1 MRVLGRLSCLTVVT
15 AFLVATLNG
24 QTTNGSING
33 TITDPS
39 GSAVGGVQVQATNKD
54 TGLQRTATTLDN
66 GTYTIPQLPLGTY
79 DVIVT
84 KAGFATEN
92 RPGVQLLVNQSATL
106 DFKLS
111 LAAVSQTVEVTGAP
125 PQLNT
130 TSATISDVIQHE
142 QIVNLPLN
150 GRSFTQL
157 VLLTPGAAPVESGQ
171 QHAFTVREGAG
182 GISPSVNGQRGQ
194 QNNFTMDGVLNN
206 ATYTDT
212 WAISPPPDAL
222 QEFNVQSH
230 ITDAQFSI
238 SSGANINIATRSGT
252 NEFHGAL
259 WEFFRNDKLDAR
271 NFFDQQK
278 PPYKQNQYGVYVG
291 GPVRLPHF
299 NGRDN
304 TWFAIYWEGFRSRQ
318 SASYFA
324 SVPTQAMRQGDFS
337 AVLGP
342 QVGTDSSGHPY
353 FQNQIFDPATSQPDP
368 ANPGNI
374 IRSPFPGNVIPTARL
389 SAATQLVL
397 QKYYPLPNLAVGP
410 NVLPNYQ
417 FVASTATNN
426 DQTGIRIDHRF
437 GDNDSIYG
445 RFNRTHPTI
454 TRPEDLPT
462 YQQTLDNYAR
472 TAAVGYT
479 HLFGPTTI
487 LDLHYGYTYT
497 NFGQLDEPAGV
508 QFLKATNYSR
518 INPERNGVPLGPQL
532 GLSEGYTGVSQFA
545 IPLGPSENHDGH
557 IDLSM
562 VRGNHTLG
570 VGGMVYHIHSF
581 DDGWGLSTSFTR
593 NATSQGG
600 VFNNTGLGVASFM
613 LGLPDSLFGFL
624 GDTSADTSTFW
635 YAGYVQDKWQ
645 VSSKLTITVGLR
657 YDFVHPPSYK
667 NNKVSGLDPDTGAFL
682 LPTAFPPLFSAGNV
696 RKSYFDPRYNG
707 WQPRF
712 GLAYRASNKTVFR
725 SAFAMFDDHNNVLV
739 QESQDPR
746 ISWPQGYG
754 VSVSNLN
761 RGLPDTSFDNLPL
774 ASSFLDPLQ
783 PKVAFTANPRNKIP
797 YAMEYNA
804 GIEQQLTN
812 SLVLSLDYVGSLG
825 RHLFIQPQINT
836 ARIPGPGPLVDRGQR
851 FSQFAGGSISNST
864 NIGTSSYNALQAKLS
879 KSLSFGL
886 TFLASYTWSKSL
898 DLQSEG
904 QSGSLETEYDLR
916 RDWGPSDFDRRHL
929 LTISGIYA
937 LPVGRGKAFL
947 ASANGFTQALLGGW
961 NIGGIYTY
969 VSGAPFSIDAGGD
982 IANVGGGSQRAQV
995 VGDPYSGFTQSRLE
1009 WFNTAAFAL
1018 PANFTFGNAGRHN
1031 LFGPGQTDIDFTAF
1045 KDFAVSERVKVQ
1057 FRAEFFNVANH
1068 PRFGLNAS
1076 GAAAPPDNNVQDAS
1090 FGVINDAG
1098 PPRDIQFALKFLF

>member
-1 MRVLGRLSCLTVVT
+1 MSFVRRLSSLAVFFACL
-15 AFLVATLNG
+15 APISFG
-24 QTTNGSING
+24 QTTNGTISG

-39 GSAVGGVQVQATNKD
+39 GSAVGGVQIEAANKES
-54 TGLQRTATTLDN
+54 GLRRTAASLDN
-66 GTYTIPQLPLGTY
+66 GTYTIPQLPPGTY
-79 DVIVT
+79 DVSVA

-92 RPGVQLLVNQSATL
+92 RLGVQLLVNQSATL
-106 DFKLS
+106 DFTLT
-111 LAAVSQTVEVTGAP
+111 LASVSQTVDVTGAP

-130 TSATISDVIQHE
+130 SSATISDVVQHQ
-142 QIVNLPLN
+142 QIVDLPLN

-157 VLLTPGAAPVESGQ
+157 VLLTPGAAPVQSGQ
-171 QHAFTVREGAG
+171 QQAFTVRQGAG

-206 ATYTDT
+206 ATYTNT

-238 SSGANINIATRSGT
+238 SSGANINIVSRSGT

-278 PPYKQNQYGVYVG
+278 PPYKQNQYGVYFG

-304 TWFAIYWEGFRSRQ
+304 TWFAVYWEGFRSRQ
-318 SASYFA
+318 SGSHFA

-337 AVLGP
+337 AVLGA
-342 QVGTDSSGHPY
+342 QVGTDSLGRPLLA
-353 FQNQIFDPATSQPDP
+353 NQIFDATTSRPDP
-368 ANPGNI
+368 TNPANIIRDPFPGNI
-374 IRSPFPGNVIPTARL
+374 IPSARL
-389 SAATQLVL
+389 DPSIQIVL
-397 QKYYPLPNLAVGP
+397 QKYYPLPNLAVAP

-417 FVASTATNN
+417 FVESTATDN

-437 GDNDSIYG
+437 GDSDTIYG

-454 TRPEDLPT
+454 TRPEGLPT
-462 YQQTLDNYAR
+462 YVQTLDNYAR

-479 HLFGPTTI
+479 HLFGASTI
-487 LDLHYGYTYT
+487 LNLHYGYTYT
-497 NFGQLDEPAGV
+497 NFGQLDEPAGA
-508 QFLKATNYSR
+508 QFLDATHYSR
-518 INPERNGVPLGPQL
+518 INPERNGVPLGADI
-532 GLSEGYTGVSQFA
+532 GVSEGYTGVSQFA
-545 IPLGPSENHDGH
+545 IPLGPSTNNDGH
-557 IDLSM
+557 VDLSM

-581 DDGWGLSTSFTR
+581 DDGWGLSTGFTR

-600 VFNNTGLGVASFM
+600 VFNDTGLGAASFM

-624 GDTSADTSTFW
+624 GDTSADTSTYW

-645 VSSKLTITVGLR
+645 VSSKLTLTVGLR

-667 NNKVSGLDPDTGAFL
+667 NDKVSGLDPDTGAFL
-682 LPTAFPPLFSAGNV
+682 IPKAFPPLFSGPTV
-696 RKSYFDPRYNG
+696 RETYFDPKYNG

-712 GLAYRASNKTVFR
+712 GVAYRASDKTVVR
-725 SAFAMFDDHNNVLV
+725 GAFAMFDDHNNVLV

-746 ISWPQGYG
+746 ISWPEGYG
-754 VSVSNLN
+754 VSVATLN
-761 RGLPDTSFDNLPL
+761 RGVPDTFFNNLPL

-783 PKVAFTANPRNKIP
+783 PKIAFTANPRNKIP

-804 GIEQQLTN
+804 GVEQQLTN

-851 FSQFAGGSISNST
+851 FSQYAGGSISNST

-879 KSLSFGL
+879 KTLSSGL

-904 QSGSLETEYDLR
+904 QSGTLETEYDLR
-916 RDWGPSDFDRRHL
+916 RDWAPSDFDRRHL
-929 LTISGIYA
+929 LTISGTYA
-937 LPVGRGKAFL
+937 LPFGKGKPHL
-947 ASANGFTQALLGGW
+947 ANANGFTEALLGNW

-969 VSGAPFSIDAGGD
+969 VSGAPFSILAGGD
-982 IANVGGGSQRAQV
+982 IANVGGGSQRAEV
-995 VGDPYSGFTQSRLE
+995 IGDPNSGFHQSRLE

-1018 PANFTFGNAGRHN
+1018 PANYTFGNVGRDT
-1031 LFGPGQTDIDFTAF
+1031 LFAPGWTNVDFSTF
-1045 KDFAVSERVKVQ
+1045 KDFLITERMRIQ
-1057 FRAEFFNVANH
+1057 FRAEFFNIANH
-1068 PRFGLNAS
+1068 ARFDK
-1076 GAAAPPDNNVQDAS
+1076 PDNTVQDAS
-1090 FGVINDAG
+1090 FGVINSAES
-1098 PPRDIQFALKFLF
+1098 PRDIQFALKFLF